1 MRVQRRGNEN
11 GADMTTALVYD
22 ERCLVH
28 DNGSMI
34 LDERA
39 RSWLPVP
46 HFERPERL
54 ALTLSVLEQSG
65 VAAKLL
71 RLDAPEASADD
82 LALAH
87 APGFI
92 DKIRA
97 ACEKGEHLWVGPEAR
112 VGPGSWMAA
121 MLAVG
126 GSVQAVD
133 AVLDGS
139 AGNAFVMVRPPGHHA
154 SADTA
159 MGFCLFN
166 NAAVAARHAQQRRG
180 LERVAIV
187 DWDVHHGN
195 GTQAIFYDDPSV
207 LFISVHQDGLYPA
220 DWGTLEQTGGP
231 DAEGRNVNIPLPAG
245 SGDAS
250 YARAFERVVEP
261 ILRAF
266 EPQLLLVSAGQ
277 DPAASDPLGR
287 MSVTTEGFRD
297 LTRRVNECAASLCE
311 GRCVVLLEGGY
322 SLEHAPFC
330 NLAIVEELA
339 GLGPSFEK
347 DPMEL
352 DVPARLGEQDRQA
365 VDSAAAVYRRWWPV
379 AEQQ

>member
-1 MRVQRRGNEN
+1 
-11 GADMTTALVYD
+11 
-22 ERCLVH
+22 
-28 DNGSMI
+28 
-34 LDERA
+34 
-39 RSWLPVP
+39 
-46 HFERPERL
+46 
-54 ALTLSVLEQSG
+54 
-65 VAAKLL
+65 
-71 RLDAPEASADD
+71 
-82 LALAH
+82 
-87 APGFI
+87 
-92 DKIRA
+92 
-97 ACEKGEHLWVGPEAR
+97 
-112 VGPGSWMAA
+112 
-121 MLAVG
+121 
-126 GSVQAVD
+126 
-133 AVLDGS
+133 
-139 AGNAFVMVRPPGHHA
+139 
-154 SADTA
+154 
-159 MGFCLFN
+159 
-166 NAAVAARHAQQRRG
+166 
-180 LERVAIV
+180 
-187 DWDVHHGN
+187 
-195 GTQAIFYDDPSV
+195 

-352 DVPARLGEQDRQA
+352 DVPTRLGEQDRQA